1 MVFPP
6 ILFFAV
12 SDMKEMKDIFD
23 YIEKYGDK
31 SFEEKEFN
39 EIDNIIFSQLVY
51 NDFGTTVG
59 KDEVFLCDAAMDFF
73 AKNSDE
79 ELEELIG
86 ITQKSAALLMECAK
100 TRRYGYV
107 RLCDY
112 VNSVNCEIDKQFA
125 GMNFILNDKTLLVA
139 FRGTDT
145 TIAGIKES
153 AMLSYMF
160 PVPAQ
165 IEALHYFQETAMV
178 KKCEEIILCGH
189 SKGGNLALYA
199 AVNCSNSL
207 KKKIAAVYEDD
218 APGFPKCFFERYDFK
233 QIAPKTHF
241 FTPQGSIIGRMLNH
255 ANAPIIVESTNSGLK
270 QHQVSSWVIENDKF
284 KTCEKYDASSDFFAE
299 YINKMIDYVGEDD
312 LEQFFNAIDYVLTNI
327 GIDDFYDFKSLDL
340 KKIYNAIDTLSDLTK
355 EQKEHFKLI
364 IKKASTDF
372 AMEYFGTKAR
382 SYIDKIKPELPTPKR
397 AKIEKQTDKK

>member
-1 MVFPP
+1 
-6 ILFFAV
+6 
-12 SDMKEMKDIFD
+12 MKEMKDIFD

-31 SFEEKEFN
+31 SFEEKKFN
-39 EIDNIIFSQLVY
+39 EIDNVIFSQIVY
-51 NDFGTTVG
+51 NDFGSIV
-59 KDEVFLCDAAMDFF
+59 KEDEVFLCDAAMDFF
-73 AKNSDE
+73 AENSDE
-79 ELEELIG
+79 KLEELIG

-112 VNSVNCEIDKQFA
+112 VNSVDCEIDKQFA
-125 GMNFILNDKTLLVA
+125 GLNFILNDKTLLVA

-178 KKCEEIILCGH
+178 KKCDEIILCGH

-207 KKKIAAVYEDD
+207 KKKISAVYEDD
-218 APGFPKCFFERYDFK
+218 APGFPKWFFERYDFE
-233 QIAPKTHF
+233 QIARKTRLY
-241 FTPQGSIIGRMLNH
+241 TPQGSIIGRMLNH
-255 ANAPIIVESTNSGLK
+255 ANEPIIVESTNSGLK
-270 QHQVSSWVIENDKF
+270 QHQVSSWIIEDDKF
-284 KTCEKYDASSDFFAE
+284 KTCEKYDASSDFLAE

-312 LEQFFNAIDYVLTNI
+312 LEQFFNSIDYVLSSI

-355 EQKEHFKLI
+355 EQKERFKLI

-382 SYIDKIKPELPTPKR
+382 SYIDKIKPELQTPKR
-397 AKIEKQTDKK
+397 TKIEKPSDKKQ